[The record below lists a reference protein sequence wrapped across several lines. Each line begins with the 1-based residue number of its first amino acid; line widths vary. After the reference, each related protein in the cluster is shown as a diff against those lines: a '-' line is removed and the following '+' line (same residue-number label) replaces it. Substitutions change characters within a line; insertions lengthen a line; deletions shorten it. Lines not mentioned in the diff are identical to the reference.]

1 MGIMWIN
8 QLKNVCEHVGLIE
21 LNIHTTIK
29 ILTDF
34 YCSFDYNYPSPL
46 FPDSPFL

>member
-8 QLKNVCEHVGLIE
+8 QLKNVCEHVGFLKV
-21 LNIHTTIK
+21 NIHNIIK

-34 YCSFDYNYPSPL
+34 CRTFKYIYPSFL
-46 FPDSPFL
+46 FPDSLFL